1 MSSPPPPPPAWQPP
15 PPPHRAEHV
24 PADPPP
30 AAQQHEEPGHQHHDG
45 HEHTR
50 LALLIA
56 LSIALVSVLGAVVGW
71 RAEVH
76 AAKASRYEQDAVAA
90 TISSAQLRSEA
101 EAEAAKAYSQFAHY
115 QRLGHEADELMPDA
129 CTSDERSNIVALD
142 AGVLCSTQIQFGGY
156 GGTGYVDAQGHFNI
170 EKYALDVQ
178 DGNAAQNDIEPDT
191 YETQAGQERHDEDNM
206 LYLSLFLVLS
216 LALLTLARLGKTTS
230 SRLALAVPGW
240 VCLIGGIAALITAEV

>member
-1 MSSPPPPPPAWQPP
+1 MAPPA
-15 PPPHRAEHV
+15 
-24 PADPPP
+24 PAP
-30 AAQQHEEPGHQHHDG
+30 AAGQHAEPGPGHHDG

-56 LSIALVSVLGAVVGW
+56 LSIAVVSVLGAVVGW

-90 TISSAQLRSEA
+90 TISAAQLRSEA
-101 EAEAAKAYSQFAHY
+101 EAEAAKAYSQFAHF
-115 QRLGHEADELMPDA
+115 QRLGHEADELIPDA
-129 CTSDERSNIVALD
+129 CTTTTRNNIVALD

-170 EKYALDVQ
+170 EKYAQDVQ
-178 DGNAAQNDIEPDT
+178 SGNATQNDIEPDS
-191 YETQAGQERHDEDNM
+191 YQEQAEQERHHEDNM
-206 LYLSLFLVLS
+206 LYLSLFLVLA

-230 SRLALAVPGW
+230 SRLVLAVPGW
-240 VCLIGGIAALITAEV
+240 ACLVGGVVVLVMAEA

>member
-1 MSSPPPPPPAWQPP
+1 MVAG
-15 PPPHRAEHV
+15 
-24 PADPPP
+24 PPP
-30 AAQQHEEPGHQHHDG
+30 AAEQHADSGHQPHDR

-101 EAEAAKAYSQFAHY
+101 EAEAAKAYSQFAHF
-115 QRLGHEADELMPDA
+115 QRLGHEADELIPSA
-129 CTSDERSNIVALD
+129 CTTDTRNNILSLD
-142 AGVLCSTQIQFGGY
+142 ADVLCSTQVQFGGY

-170 EKYALDVQ
+170 EKYAQDVQ
-178 DGNAAQNDIEPDT
+178 AGNATQNDIEPET
-191 YETQAGQERHDEDNM
+191 YELQAEQERHDEDNM

-216 LALLTLARLGKTTS
+216 LALLTLARLGKAAS
-230 SRLALAVPGW
+230 NRLVLAIPGW
-240 VCLIGGIAALITAEV
+240 ACLVGGIVVLVMAEA